1 MPELRSRANGRRSGG
16 WGQVSEVWA
25 ATLDS
30 LNGSIPHF
38 KLRYSPIMAG
48 ARRARRRWLIAGA
61 LALDALRRKGPA
73 EKIGKERGVRW
84 RPPG

>member
-1 MPELRSRANGRRSGG
+1 
-16 WGQVSEVWA
+16 
-25 ATLDS
+25 
-30 LNGSIPHF
+30 
-38 KLRYSPIMAG
+38 MAG